1 MKFCNICTLMM
12 VGFCLAQEETL
23 RKRNGIDIHHHFGRF
38 GLEMQIGRG
47 TSMSKPECIFLPPPP
62 VLPTLTATCCSC
74 HNNPMGLLPH
84 TCQQPH
90 NTESRTTCTKLNCPT
105 DFPIGYHVTVA
116 SSHPMHA
123 GKGGTVCQHTKKY
136 AMFTPNKHSSNVIRI
151 LLKSLA
157 AYFTIPTNNI
167 WSTPLAMTK
176 NTIQDRWNMNTKC
189 MTDWTRQKLPSGRWL
204 C

>member
-157 AYFTIPTNNI
+157 AYHPDQQHMIN
-167 WSTPLAMTK
+167 S
-176 NTIQDRWNMNTKC
+176 
-189 MTDWTRQKLPSGRWL
+189 SGNDKEHNPGQMEHEHQMYD
-204 C
+204 